1 VNQVKKD
8 RINDPT
14 IYLTSIYFPEVVG
27 IMASRGQDGEAAKN
41 LAPMLTRAGFIHPQT
56 DHRPIAGG
64 M

>member
-1 VNQVKKD
+1 
-8 RINDPT
+8 
-14 IYLTSIYFPEVVG
+14 
-27 IMASRGQDGEAAKN
+27 MASRGQDGEAAKN